1 MSSNELMIG
10 DYLLYGNLI
19 VKVDMLRDNNIS
31 VVYNDSASLWFS
43 TKYDGIYSHDIND
56 LKPLELTEEML
67 LNNGFK
73 FTDPWYANE
82 NCSMEIK
89 KGENGKWI
97 ASKTGHLSILF
108 NYVYELQHAMK
119 LFNIKLEIVI

>member
-1 MSSNELMIG
+1 MIG

-31 VVYNDSASLWFS
+31 VVHNDSASLWFS
-43 TKYDGIYSHDIND
+43 TKYDGIYSYDIND
-56 LKPLELTEEML
+56 LKPLELTEGML

-73 FTDPWYANE
+73 FTDPWYVNE
-82 NCSMEIK
+82 NCSIEIE

-97 ASKTGHLSILF
+97 ASKTGYLSISF

-119 LFNIKLEIVI
+119 LLNIKLEIVI